1 MGGLT
6 NPDIVEDF
14 IADASQAYREIVQK
28 IIALALL
35 INPDLDFAIKWKQ
48 LTCALNGDFHHWLF
62 AMRLNK
68 KAVSLTFHFGGLL
81 RDDQGSFSAGTSK
94 FLRSLYFRS
103 AEEIPEEAVRDFI
116 TQTLDKLPYFK
127 QHWKEINQGERSMD

>member
-6 NPDIVEDF
+6 NRDIVEDF